1 MNKIPELL
9 LIESQ
14 ITPIVICL
22 TETWLQKDTP
32 NSFLL
37 LPAYSIYR
45 HDRDTRGGGVLI
57 AVNNKFISNEIGNM
71 PSDNEIVG
79 VDIMIT
85 QIMKLR
91 VICAYR
97 PPNTS
102 DDNVESFFSQ
112 IERLIKIDS
121 PFILVGDFIFPD
133 VSWTTSTFP
142 DNKKYTVF
150 QKFYFRNQPMEQL
163 IHFPTRSTH
172 ILDLAFTN
180 TINLFQT
187 PESLPNL
194 GNSDHSTVKVS
205 MTIKLLHKKTSNQ
218 YRNFYKGDYNSLL
231 MELKRRDFGLIGNPN
246 RSALEIWNFF
256 QNSINDLI
264 MKYIPFSKT
273 KRNSKAPW
281 ITQQLHKLYTK
292 CRRLKRK
299 LDHKKTERVSS
310 KYKEAKRTFSKE
322 LKSAKEKYE
331 DAIISNKNRKQ
342 LFTYISKQIRNTSKF
357 IPNLKYQND
366 FVTDDGKRATIFNS
380 FFASI
385 FLQKRDLPTSGKPQ
399 TSVYFTEDMFH
410 SSINSL
416 NKSSSPG
423 PDRIPMFF
431 WYKIKEEIAS
441 EITTIFNLFL
451 LDNKIPEEWKISYI
465 FPLYKE
471 VDHRTKFHLI
481 DLLILPVPFRSY
493 SKKCY

>member
-102 DDNVESFFSQ
+102 DYNVESFFSQ

-121 PFILVGDFIFPD
+121 PFILLGDFNFPD

-163 IHFPTRSTH
+163 IHFPTRSTY
-172 ILDLAFTN
+172 
-180 TINLFQT
+180 
-187 PESLPNL
+187 PGSC
-194 GNSDHSTVKVS
+194 V
-205 MTIKLLHKKTSNQ
+205 
-218 YRNFYKGDYNSLL
+218 
-231 MELKRRDFGLIGNPN
+231 
-246 RSALEIWNFF
+246 
-256 QNSINDLI
+256 
-264 MKYIPFSKT
+264 
-273 KRNSKAPW
+273 
-281 ITQQLHKLYTK
+281 
-292 CRRLKRK
+292 
-299 LDHKKTERVSS
+299 
-310 KYKEAKRTFSKE
+310 
-322 LKSAKEKYE
+322 
-331 DAIISNKNRKQ
+331 
-342 LFTYISKQIRNTSKF
+342 
-357 IPNLKYQND
+357 YQH
-366 FVTDDGKRATIFNS
+366 
-380 FFASI
+380 
-385 FLQKRDLPTSGKPQ
+385 
-399 TSVYFTEDMFH
+399 Y
-410 SSINSL
+410 
-416 NKSSSPG
+416 
-423 PDRIPMFF
+423 
-431 WYKIKEEIAS
+431 
-441 EITTIFNLFL
+441 
-451 LDNKIPEEWKISYI
+451 
-465 FPLYKE
+465 
-471 VDHRTKFHLI
+471 
-481 DLLILPVPFRSY
+481 
-493 SKKCY
+493 